1 MRYIAVIVLFCI
13 VAWFALGLHIVRK
26 PTPDQL
32 YGCTIEQQSR
42 TPNGEDCP

>member
-1 MRYIAVIVLFCI
+1 MPFVIAIFIACV
-13 VAWFALGLHIVRK
+13 VAWFALGLHVVHK

-32 YGCTIEQQSR
+32 YGCTLEQQQR